1 MTAELLLFLLGL
13 GLLYLGAEW
22 LVLGSGR
29 LARSVGISAL
39 AVGLTV
45 VAFGTSTPELVVSVL
60 ASARGQA
67 DVAVGNVVGSNIV
80 NIALIL
86 GLSALIHPLRV
97 QARLVRREI
106 PIVIAASVFLLLLAA
121 DGTLGRLDGALLL
134 LGFAGYLVFV
144 VRASRGEGPAEAAAA
159 AAAVGVEEEVARAPG
174 RLPNGVLIAA
184 GLLALVAGAYLLVE
198 TSVAFARRLG
208 VPELVIAL
216 TLVAA
221 GTSLPELAT
230 SAVASLRRRADIA
243 IGNVVGSNIFNILA
257 ILGISAVLRPLRA
270 APPILAFDGPVML
283 GAAALLLPLAWSRF
297 RLERWEGF
305 LLLMG
310 YVAYIALL
318 LR

>member
-1 MTAELLLFLLGL
+1 MTAELLLFVLGL
-13 GLLYLGAEW
+13 GLLYVGAEW

-29 LARSVGISAL
+29 LARSFGIGSL

-80 NIALIL
+80 NIGLIL
-86 GLSALIHPLRV
+86 GLSALIHPMRV

-106 PIVIAASVFLLLLAA
+106 PIVIGVSVFVLLLAA
-121 DGTLGRLDGALLL
+121 DGTLGRLDGGLLL

-144 VRASRGEGPAEAAAA
+144 LRAARAAGGGERCPAEEAGEG
-159 AAAVGVEEEVARAPG
+159 GLGLG
-174 RLPNGVLIAA
+174 RGLPNGVLILL
-184 GLLALVAGAYLLVE
+184 GLLALVGGAYLLVE
-198 TSVAFARRLG
+198 TSVTFARRLG
-208 VPELVIAL
+208 IPDLVIAL
-216 TLVAA
+216 TLVAT

-270 APPILAFDGPVML
+270 APPILAFDGPVMV
-283 GAAALLLPLAWSRF
+283 GAAALLLPLAWTGF
-297 RLERWEGF
+297 RLERWEG
-305 LLLMG
+305 LLMLAG